1 MMTTNTPSEPLD
13 CESTRLELPLL
24 LGGELDP
31 PTKRQVEAHL
41 TTCAACRDELE
52 GHRRTLRHLRA
63 WTVETP
69 AGETRK
75 LISPRRRSAAWFRP
89 VMVGVA
95 AALLA
100 FVVLGAI
107 GADAKWA
114 DGQLTLTLGRPT
126 DDQSRSEPATAEM
139 WAPAIREAV
148 DELFD
153 DRMAELLVAL
163 EEDLANFDQRHEQR
177 RLILAGAVDRQR
189 NTDWQRVK
197 TAMEVLFVR
206 QDAMTHWM
214 TEFAPLEAP
223 ENLDDRKE
231 RS

>member
-1 MMTTNTPSEPLD
+1 MTTNTPCDPLD
-13 CESTRLELPLL
+13 CESARLELPVLL
-24 LGGELDP
+24 SEELDA

-52 GHRRTLRHLRA
+52 GHRRTLRHLKA
-63 WTVETP
+63 WTVETS
-69 AGETRK
+69 AGEARK
-75 LISPRRRSAAWFRP
+75 LPSRRRRPAAWYRP
-89 VMVGVA
+89 AMVGVA

-100 FVVLGAI
+100 FVVLGAV

-114 DGQLTLTLGRPT
+114 DGQLTLTLGRST
-126 DDQSRSEPATAEM
+126 DDQSRIERESVEP
-139 WAPAIREAV
+139 WASAIREAM

-163 EEDLANFDQRHEQR
+163 EEDLANFDQRHERR
-177 RLILAGAVDRQR
+177 RLILAGAVDQQR

-214 TEFAPLEAP
+214 TEFAPLQALG
-223 ENLDDRKE
+223 NLDDRKE

>member
-1 MMTTNTPSEPLD
+1 MTSTTPTAPLD

-24 LGGELDP
+24 LGDELDP

-52 GHRRTLRHLRA
+52 GHRRTLGHLKA
-63 WTVETP
+63 WTVESP
-69 AGETRK
+69 AGEMHK
-75 LISPRRRSAAWFRP
+75 LPTLRRRPAAWYRP
-89 VMVGVA
+89 AMVGVA

-100 FVVLGAI
+100 FVALGAV

-114 DGQLTLTLGRPT
+114 DGQLTVTLGHPSVN
-126 DDQSRSEPATAEM
+126 QSRIEPETAEL
-139 WAPAIREAV
+139 WAPAIRGAME
-148 DELFD
+148 ELFD
-153 DRMAELLVAL
+153 DRMDELLVAL

-197 TAMEVLFVR
+197 TAIEVLFVR
-206 QDAMTHWM
+206 QDAMTNM
-214 TEFAPLEAP
+214 IAEFAPLQAP
-223 ENLDDRKE
+223 GNLDERKE
-231 RS
+231 QS

>member
-1 MMTTNTPSEPLD
+1 MTSTTPTAPLD

-24 LGGELDP
+24 LGDELDP
-31 PTKRQVEAHL
+31 ATKRRVEAHL

-52 GHRRTLRHLRA
+52 GHRRTLGHLKA
-63 WTVETP
+63 WTVESP
-69 AGETRK
+69 AGEMHK
-75 LISPRRRSAAWFRP
+75 LPTLRRRPAAWYRP
-89 VMVGVA
+89 AMVGVA

-100 FVVLGAI
+100 FVVLGAF
-107 GADAKWA
+107 GAEANWA
-114 DGQLTLTLGRPT
+114 DGRLTLTLGHPSET
-126 DDQSRSEPATAEM
+126 ESRIDPTAEEL
-139 WAPAIREAV
+139 WAPAIREAME
-148 DELFD
+148 ELFD
-153 DRMAELLVAL
+153 DRMDELLVAL

-214 TEFAPLEAP
+214 TEFAPLEAL

-231 RS
+231 QS

>member
-24 LGGELDP
+24 LSDELDP

-41 TTCAACRDELE
+41 TACTACRDELA
-52 GHRRTLRHLRA
+52 GHRRTLRHLQA

-69 AGETRK
+69 AGEMHK
-75 LISPRRRSAAWFRP
+75 LPTPRRRPSAWFRP
-89 VMVGVA
+89 AMVGVA

-114 DGQLTLTLGRPT
+114 AGQLTLTLGRPT

-177 RLILAGAVDRQR
+177 RLILAGAVDQQR

-223 ENLDDRKE
+223 GNLDERKE

>member
-1 MMTTNTPSEPLD
+1 MMTSKTPSEPLD
-13 CESTRLELPLL
+13 CESTLVELPALL
-24 LGGELDP
+24 SDELDRP
-31 PTKRQVEAHL
+31 MKHRVEAHL
-41 TTCAACRDELE
+41 TTCSACRDELE
-52 GHRRTLRHLRA
+52 GHRRTLGHLKA
-63 WTVETP
+63 WTVESP
-69 AGETRK
+69 AGEIHKR
-75 LISPRRRSAAWFRP
+75 SVRRRRPAAWYRP
-89 VMVGVA
+89 AMAGVA

-100 FVVLGAI
+100 FVVLGAV

-114 DGQLTLTLGRPT
+114 DGQLTLTLGRLA
-126 DDQSRSEPATAEM
+126 DDQSRSEPATAEP

-223 ENLDDRKE
+223 GNLDDRKE
-231 RS
+231 QS